1 MYRESGKALKGVQ
14 NDLPMQDLYIRPQG
28 VFCSVSSRQLVN
40 LSRNHFKSPWRI
52 RGIGIFSHIYTQVN

>member
-40 LSRNHFKSPWRI
+40 LSRNHFKVHDGSVGLVYLATFTLR
-52 RGIGIFSHIYTQVN
+52 